1 MQLFFIL
8 SILHSMI
15 VKQHI
20 KRVDIKPDLEKL
32 HSTWNYL

>member
-8 SILHSMI
+8 SILHSMT

-20 KRVDIKPDLEKL
+20 KCVAIKPDLEKL